1 MIDLHCHLLP
11 AIDDGAQTMDEALEL
26 ARIAVA
32 DGITHSV
39 MTPHVHPGR
48 YENRLSNIE
57 AACETFRE
65 ALREAAIPL
74 KISAGGEVRISAEI
88 IDMLEQGS
96 LPLMH
101 SEEGE
106 KTLLLEFPHDRI
118 IPGTENLIVFLLEQ
132 GITPMVAHPERNKDV
147 MRNPK
152 AINPFVEAGCLLQL
166 TAASVA
172 GDFGRP
178 PKKCAEQLLKVH
190 AESILLAT
198 DAHNSQYRPPKLEPG
213 RKAAEKLVGEST
225 SWEMVTTR
233 PAKITNLS

>member
-11 AIDDGAQTMDEALEL
+11 AIDDGAQTMEEALEL
-26 ARIAVA
+26 ARIAVT

-48 YENRLSNIE
+48 YENRLANIE

-101 SEEGE
+101 SEKGE

>member
-101 SEEGE
+101 SEKGE

-118 IPGTENLIVFLLEQ
+118 TPGTENLIVFLLEQ